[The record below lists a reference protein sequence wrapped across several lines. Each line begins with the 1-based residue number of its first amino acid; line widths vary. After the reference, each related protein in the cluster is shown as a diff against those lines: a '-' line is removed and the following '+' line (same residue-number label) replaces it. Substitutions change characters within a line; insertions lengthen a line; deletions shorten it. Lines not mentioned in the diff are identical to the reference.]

1 MPPESGGR
9 EAILETSTKLFSQQ
23 GYTGVSIRD
32 IAQACGVTNAALY
45 YHFKSKEDLFLAML
59 QRDHEKVMRSLE
71 EAANGPG
78 DLRAD
83 LAQLVAAYIKVTY
96 EQHQTF
102 QTLWRDLK
110 QMEDTRARKL
120 FGEMRADLLRPLE
133 ARLAT
138 AQADGELRAGN
149 AKLYARLLHGLIMAL
164 THEGPPGRTSRV
176 AGSDIETVIEVF
188 LNGVRR
194 QD

>member
-1 MPPESGGR
+1 MPTESSGR
-9 EAILETSTKLFSQQ
+9 DTILDTAAKLFSQQ
-23 GYTGVSIRD
+23 GYTGVSIRN

-59 QRDHEKVMRSLE
+59 QRDHEKVMRSLQ
-71 EAANGPG
+71 EAADGPG

-83 LAQLVAAYIKVTY
+83 LTQLVAAYAKITC
-96 EQHQTF
+96 EQRYTF

-110 QMEDTRARKL
+110 QMEDARARRL
-120 FGEMRADLLRPLE
+120 FGGMQTDLLRPLE
-133 ARLAT
+133 ARLAA
-138 AQADGELRAGN
+138 AQADGELRAGD

-164 THEGPPGRTSRV
+164 AHHGPPSRPSRV
-176 AGSDIETVIEVF
+176 AGSDIETVVEVF
-188 LNGVRR
+188 LNGARR